1 MARITSADIQAH
13 QREYE
18 IPGQKIAQESYDY
31 IMKTPGL
38 RDVVIYTIVNRRYR
52 HRIEKQQTSASHS
65 DGLMRIMIENY
76 QKDDSVPYT
85 ALSSHPP
92 YMVSVFKKK
101 LSELLSEN
109 ILSVEKLEFEHE
121 QFYDGEE
128 CNVYRLE
135 IVFDTSELLKTS

>member
-18 IPGQKIAQESYDY
+18 APGQKIAQESYNY
-31 IMKTPGL
+31 LLETVGL
-38 RDVVIYTIVNRRYR
+38 RDVVIYTIVNRKYR
-52 HRIEKQQTSASHS
+52 QRIEKQQTSASQS
-65 DGLMRIMIENY
+65 DQSVKVLVENY
-76 QKDDSVPYT
+76 RKDDLVPYT

-109 ILSVEKLEFEHE
+109 ILSVKKLELEHE

-135 IVFDTSELLKTS
+135 IVFDTSELFESS